1 MASRGISSAS
11 TSRRVSPA
19 GVPAEVLHDAI
30 GLNRHEVAET
40 VPRPVLTDRPA
51 GPPSYQFG
59 SLPTPATATNRSTSR
74 VTSLSTNAGTR
85 SSDTGVSS
93 RAINS

>member
-1 MASRGISSAS
+1 MRSPKLFRAQYSR
-11 TSRRVSPA
+11 
-19 GVPAEVLHDAI
+19 
-30 GLNRHEVAET
+30 N
-40 VPRPVLTDRPA
+40 RPA

-85 SSDTGVSS
+85 SNDTGVSS